1 MSAAGL
7 EGIDIYSGVSVTAR
21 EGFCR
26 IEATLDDGTCPTGQL
41 SPDEVRQMALGWLQ
55 AAEAAEHDA
64 AVLAELTETLG
75 VTLEVAGHFPAPP
88 RPPHPRARRAWSRH
102 MSAARRLNAD
112 RGAVV
117 ILTILFGVTIAGA
130 SFVLSFNGLRD
141 VATWGRVPVQLAWLV
156 PVMIDAAVLCYTLAW
171 LVQRARRE
179 SVWLSW
185 CSLALFTAV
194 STLGNTLHGWEP
206 STAVQRIVGTAVVGL
221 APLAMLLAT
230 HTLAQLLTEHVPR
243 TTDTATTTATT
254 PPTTGSIPTVTA
266 VVNLDDVRK
275 KFTTRRH
282 ARPQTRRHRPRTP
295 DRQALAAKI
304 RQLRDGTGAPFTA
317 IGAELGISKSR
328 AHAIY
333 QKATT
338 S

>member
-1 MSAAGL
+1 VSAA
-7 EGIDIYSGVSVTAR
+7 V
-21 EGFCR
+21 
-26 IEATLDDGTCPTGQL
+26 
-41 SPDEVRQMALGWLQ
+41 
-55 AAEAAEHDA
+55 
-64 AVLAELTETLG
+64 
-75 VTLEVAGHFPAPP
+75 
-88 RPPHPRARRAWSRH
+88 
-102 MSAARRLNAD
+102 RRLNAD
-112 RGAVV
+112 RAPVV

-141 VATWGRVPVQLAWLV
+141 VATWGRVPDWGAWLV

-230 HTLAQLLTEHVPR
+230 HTLAQLLTERVPR
-243 TTDTATTTATT
+243 TTDTATDTATT
-254 PPTTGSIPTVTA
+254 PPTTGSIPTVPA
-266 VVNLDDVRK
+266 VVNLDDVRTRLK
-275 KFTTRRH
+275 TAVPRRH
-282 ARPQTRRHRPRTP
+282 SRPRPPRSTRRHRPRTP

-333 QKATT
+333 QEATT

>member
-1 MSAAGL
+1 MSAA
-7 EGIDIYSGVSVTAR
+7 V
-21 EGFCR
+21 
-26 IEATLDDGTCPTGQL
+26 
-41 SPDEVRQMALGWLQ
+41 
-55 AAEAAEHDA
+55 
-64 AVLAELTETLG
+64 
-75 VTLEVAGHFPAPP
+75 
-88 RPPHPRARRAWSRH
+88 
-102 MSAARRLNAD
+102 RRLNAD
-112 RGAVV
+112 RAPVV
-117 ILTILFGVTIAGA
+117 VLTILFGVTIAGA

-230 HTLAQLLTEHVPR
+230 HTLAQLLTEHIPR
-243 TTDTATTTATT
+243 ATDTATSTATT
-254 PPTTGSIPTVTA
+254 PPTTGSIPTISRVVDLDTA
-266 VVNLDDVRK
+266 RERLK
-275 KFTTRRH
+275 TAAARRH

-304 RQLRDGTGAPFTA
+304 RELRAEVPTPSFED
-317 IGAELGISKSR
+317 IGRKIGISKSR

-333 QKATT
+333 QEATT